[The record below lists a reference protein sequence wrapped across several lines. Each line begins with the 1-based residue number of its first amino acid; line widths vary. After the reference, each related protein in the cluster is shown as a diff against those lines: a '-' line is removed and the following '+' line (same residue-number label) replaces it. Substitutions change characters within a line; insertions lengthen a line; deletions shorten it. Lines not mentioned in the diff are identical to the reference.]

1 MSLRVCISLSFFLSV
16 SLSDG
21 LPLKDAPFNKPTSED
36 RKKFPSRD
44 LKKSGHF

>member
-1 MSLRVCISLSFFLSV
+1 VYFSLFLSFSLSPLSF
-16 SLSDG
+16 SDD